1 MARTENYFEMINIL
15 TKNSLENVTYWLIFL
30 SREVFLLFFTFQY
43 VLMAKIIYI
52 ILQIFNFWKISMDLG
67 LQLS

>member
-15 TKNSLENVTYWLIFL
+15 AKNSLENVNHWLIFL

-43 VLMAKIIYI
+43 GLMAKIIYI